1 MNTTKYKEFKETQWD
16 QLNDFAK
23 ENMFFAF
30 SNKQFEEWLQKL
42 NTTKENIIQMP
53 WWWFIRKES
62 LKDYNDLIKKLD
74 DDLAIFLIDE
84 ENLLQAFVYELRNH
98 EFDITWNH
106 DNSLRALNL
115 KYKAL
120 TDRQKELLQQAKKYF
135 TN

>member
-30 SNKQFEEWLQKL
+30 SNEQFEEWLQKL
-42 NTTKENIIQMP
+42 NTTKENIIQLYN
-53 WWWFIRKES
+53 WWFIKKES

-115 KYKAL
+115 KYEAL